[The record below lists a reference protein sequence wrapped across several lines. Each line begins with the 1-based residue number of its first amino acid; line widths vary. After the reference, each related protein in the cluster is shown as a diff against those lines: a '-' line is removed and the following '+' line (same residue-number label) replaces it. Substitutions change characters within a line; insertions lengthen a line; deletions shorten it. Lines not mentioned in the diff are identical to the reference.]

1 MIITNNLMNNK
12 FHHIWTKA
20 WVGVLALAMTSCSD
34 FLVVEPLNDITL
46 EKFWNE
52 KNDVD
57 NVVNGCYSSLQSQ
70 ACISRMMCWGEF
82 RSDNIQGGTNIDN
95 NQDLSNV
102 LKENI
107 NASNG
112 FTDWTCFYKVINDCN
127 TVIHFAPT
135 VAKRDPNYTQSQLRA
150 TVAEMS
156 ALRDLCYFYLIRT
169 YRNVPFSKE
178 AFLDD
183 TQKMDLP
190 ATPFNT
196 VLDSLI
202 ADLESVKG
210 NAVRKYPQTN
220 RFSQR
225 GRITQEA
232 IHAMLCEMYL
242 WKQDYQNAVRYADLV
257 IKSKTQDYQ
266 DQLDKLGGSASE
278 DDQMQDGYPLI
289 SDRDGSSYGNV
300 ANQIFN
306 SGNSIESIFELIYMD
321 DNNQLANGAVSSNY
335 GNSETFPGLVKP
347 SDYLGDDFTKD
358 NPAVFLS
365 KYDTRYYTSLEAL
378 NETSY
383 GIGKYTQE
391 SGYVQVTPPTSAT
404 TKGKAT
410 YGTHWA
416 PNYCHANWIIYRLTD
431 VMLMKAEAL
440 VQMVNNNDE
449 TEEGKAVN
457 DSLLHEAYNIVNV
470 INKRY
475 NCSTTKSDI
484 NYAAYASKSLMADLV
499 MDERHREFLFEGKR
513 WFDLVRRSLRD
524 GNTSYLASQASK
536 KSTGSTGSASQNK
549 LKRIDAIFWP
559 YNKDELQVNKNL
571 TQNPAFGN
579 GENSSYETTK

>member
-1 MIITNNLMNNK
+1 MNK
-12 FHHIWTKA
+12 TFHHIWTKA

-95 NQDLSNV
+95 NQDLSNI

-112 FTDWTCFYKVINDCN
+112 FTDWTCMYKVINDCN

-135 VAKRDPNYTQSQLRA
+135 VAQRDPNYTQSELRA

-169 YRNVPFSKE
+169 FRNVPFSKE

-190 ATPFNT
+190 ATPFND
-196 VLDSLI
+196 VLDTLI
-202 ADLESVKG
+202 TDLESVKAY
-210 NAVRKYPQTN
+210 AVRKYPQTN
-220 RFSQR
+220 RYSQR
-225 GRITQEA
+225 GRITQDA

-242 WKQDYQNAVRYADLV
+242 WKQDYQNAVHYADLV

-266 DQLDKLGGSASE
+266 DKLDKLGGNAGE

-289 SDRDGSSYGNV
+289 TDRNGSTYGN
-300 ANQIFN
+300 AFNQIF
-306 SGNSIESIFELIYMD
+306 SEGNSMESIFELVYMD

-358 NPAVFLS
+358 NPSVFLT

-383 GIGKYTQE
+383 GIGKYTQS
-391 SGYVQVTPPTSAT
+391 SGFVTVTPPTSAT
-404 TKGKAT
+404 AKGKAT
-410 YGTHWA
+410 YGTHWPA
-416 PNYCHANWIIYRLTD
+416 NYCHANWIIYRLTD
-431 VMLMKAEAL
+431 IMLMKAEAL
-440 VQMVNNNDE
+440 VQMVNNDDE
-449 TEEGKAVN
+449 TEAGKALN
-457 DSLLHEAYNIVNV
+457 DSLLHEAYNIVNI

-475 NCSTTKSDI
+475 NCSTTKADI
-484 NYAAYASKSLMADLV
+484 NYASYASKSLMTDLV
-499 MDERHREFLFEGKR
+499 MDERHRELLFEGKR
-513 WFDLVRRSLRD
+513 WYDLVRRSLRE
-524 GNTSYLASQASK
+524 GNTSYLTSQASK
-536 KSTGSTGSASQNK
+536 KSTGSAGSASQNK

>member
-1 MIITNNLMNNK
+1 MNK
-12 FHHIWTKA
+12 TFHHIWTKA

-95 NQDLSNV
+95 NQDLSNI

-112 FTDWTCFYKVINDCN
+112 FTDWTCMYKVINDCN

-135 VAKRDPNYTQSQLRA
+135 VAQRDPNYTQSELRA

-169 YRNVPFSKE
+169 FRNVPFSKE

-202 ADLESVKG
+202 TDLESVKA

-220 RFSQR
+220 RYSQR
-225 GRITQEA
+225 GRITQDA

-242 WKQDYQNAVRYADLV
+242 WKQDYQNAVHYADLV

-266 DQLDKLGGSASE
+266 DKLDKLGGNAGE

-289 SDRDGSSYGNV
+289 TDRNGSTYGN
-300 ANQIFN
+300 AFNQIF
-306 SGNSIESIFELIYMD
+306 SEGNSMESIFELVYMD

-358 NPAVFLS
+358 NPSVFLT

-383 GIGKYTQE
+383 GIGKYTQS
-391 SGYVQVTPPTSAT
+391 SGFVTVTPPTSAT
-404 TKGKAT
+404 AKGKAT
-410 YGTHWA
+410 YGTHWPA
-416 PNYCHANWIIYRLTD
+416 NYCHANWIIYRLTD
-431 VMLMKAEAL
+431 IMLMKAEAL
-440 VQMVNNNDE
+440 VQMVNNDDE
-449 TEEGKAVN
+449 TEAGKALN
-457 DSLLHEAYNIVNV
+457 DSLLHEAYNIVNI

-475 NCSTTKSDI
+475 NCSTTKADI
-484 NYAAYASKSLMADLV
+484 NYASYASKSLMTDLV
-499 MDERHREFLFEGKR
+499 MDERHRELLFEGKR
-513 WFDLVRRSLRD
+513 WYDLVRRSLRE
-524 GNTSYLASQASK
+524 GNTSYLTSQASK
-536 KSTGSTGSASQNK
+536 KSTGSAGSASQNK

>member
-1 MIITNNLMNNK
+1 MILTNNLMNK
-12 FHHIWTKA
+12 TFHHIWTKA

-95 NQDLSNV
+95 NQDLSNI

-112 FTDWTCFYKVINDCN
+112 FTDWTCMYKVINDCN

-135 VAKRDPNYTQSQLRA
+135 VAQRDPNYTQSELRA

-169 YRNVPFSKE
+169 FRNVPFSKE

-202 ADLESVKG
+202 TDLESVKA

-220 RFSQR
+220 RYSQR
-225 GRITQEA
+225 GRITQDA

-242 WKQDYQNAVRYADLV
+242 WKQDYQNAVHYADLV

-266 DQLDKLGGSASE
+266 DKLDKLGGNAGE

-289 SDRDGSSYGNV
+289 TDRNGSTYGN
-300 ANQIFN
+300 AFNQIF
-306 SGNSIESIFELIYMD
+306 SEGNSMESIFELVYMD

-358 NPAVFLS
+358 NPSVFLT

-383 GIGKYTQE
+383 GIGKYTQS
-391 SGYVQVTPPTSAT
+391 SGFVTVTPPTST
-404 TKGKAT
+404 TAKGKAT
-410 YGTHWA
+410 YGTHWPA
-416 PNYCHANWIIYRLTD
+416 NYCHANWIIYRLTD
-431 VMLMKAEAL
+431 IMLMKAEAL
-440 VQMVNNNDE
+440 VQMVNNDDE
-449 TEEGKAVN
+449 TEAGKALN
-457 DSLLHEAYNIVNV
+457 DSLLHEAYNIVNI

-475 NCSTTKSDI
+475 NCSTTKADI
-484 NYAAYASKSLMADLV
+484 NYASYASKSLMTDLV
-499 MDERHREFLFEGKR
+499 MDERHRELLFEGKR
-513 WFDLVRRSLRD
+513 WYDLVRRSLRE
-524 GNTSYLASQASK
+524 GNTSYLTSQASK
-536 KSTGSTGSASQNK
+536 KSTGSAGSASQNK

>member
-1 MIITNNLMNNK
+1 MNKK

-95 NQDLSNV
+95 NQDLSNI

-112 FTDWTCFYKVINDCN
+112 FTDWTCIYKVINDCN

-135 VAKRDPNYTQSQLRA
+135 VAKRDPNYTQSQLKA

-169 YRNVPFSKE
+169 FRNVPFSKE

-183 TQKMDLP
+183 TQKMNLP

-202 ADLESVKG
+202 TDLESVQG

-220 RFSQR
+220 RYSQR
-225 GRITQEA
+225 GRITQDA

-257 IKSKTQDYQ
+257 IKAKTQDYQ

-289 SDRDGSSYGNV
+289 SDRDGSTYGN
-300 ANQIFN
+300 AATQIFN
-306 SGNSIESIFELIYMD
+306 NGNSMESIFELIYMD
-321 DNNQLANGAVSSNY
+321 NDNQLANGAVSSNY

-358 NPAVFLS
+358 NPTVFLT

-378 NETSY
+378 GETSY
-383 GIGKYTQE
+383 GIGKYTQA
-391 SGYVQVTPPTSAT
+391 SGYVEVTPPTNAT
-404 TKGKAT
+404 SKGKAT

-440 VQMVNNNDE
+440 VQMVDNNAESE
-449 TEEGKAVN
+449 TGKALN
-457 DSLLHEAYNIVNV
+457 DSLLHEAYNIVNT

-475 NCSTTKSDI
+475 NCSTTKTDI
-484 NYAAYASKSLMADLV
+484 NYASYASKSLMTDLV
-499 MDERHREFLFEGKR
+499 MDERHRELLFEGKR
-513 WFDLVRRSLRD
+513 WYDLVRRSLRE
-524 GNTSYLASQASK
+524 GNTSYLTSQASK
-536 KSTGSTGSASQNK
+536 KSTGSAGSASQNK

>member
-1 MIITNNLMNNK
+1 MNK
-12 FHHIWTKA
+12 TFHHIWTKA

-95 NQDLSNV
+95 NQDLSNI

-112 FTDWTCFYKVINDCN
+112 FTDWTCMYKVINDCN

-135 VAKRDPNYTQSQLRA
+135 VAQRDPNYTQSELRA

-169 YRNVPFSKE
+169 FRNVPFSKE

-202 ADLESVKG
+202 TDLESVKA

-220 RFSQR
+220 RYSQR
-225 GRITQEA
+225 GRITQDA

-242 WKQDYQNAVRYADLV
+242 WKQDYQNAVHYADLV

-266 DQLDKLGGSASE
+266 DKLDKLGGNAGE

-289 SDRDGSSYGNV
+289 TDRNGSTYGN
-300 ANQIFN
+300 AFNQIF
-306 SGNSIESIFELIYMD
+306 SEGNSMESIFELVYMD

-358 NPAVFLS
+358 NPSVFLT

-383 GIGKYTQE
+383 GIGKYTQS
-391 SGYVQVTPPTSAT
+391 SGFVTVTPPTSAT
-404 TKGKAT
+404 AKGKAT
-410 YGTHWA
+410 YGTHWPA
-416 PNYCHANWIIYRLTD
+416 NYCHANWIIYRLTD
-431 VMLMKAEAL
+431 IMLMKAEAL
-440 VQMVNNNDE
+440 VQMVNNDDE
-449 TEEGKAVN
+449 TEAGKALN
-457 DSLLHEAYNIVNV
+457 DSLLHEAYNIVNI

-475 NCSTTKSDI
+475 NCSTTKADI
-484 NYAAYASKSLMADLV
+484 NYASYASKSLMTDLV
-499 MDERHREFLFEGKR
+499 MDERHRELLFEGKR
-513 WFDLVRRSLRD
+513 WYDL
-524 GNTSYLASQASK
+524 
-536 KSTGSTGSASQNK
+536 
-549 LKRIDAIFWP
+549 
-559 YNKDELQVNKNL
+559 
-571 TQNPAFGN
+571 
-579 GENSSYETTK
+579 

>member
-1 MIITNNLMNNK
+1 MILTNNLMNK
-12 FHHIWTKA
+12 TFHHIWTKA

-95 NQDLSNV
+95 NQDLSNI

-112 FTDWTCFYKVINDCN
+112 FTDWTCMYKVINDCN

-135 VAKRDPNYTQSQLRA
+135 VAQRDPNYTQSELRA

-169 YRNVPFSKE
+169 FRNVPFSKE

-183 TQKMDLP
+183 TQKMALP
-190 ATPFNT
+190 ATPFND
-196 VLDSLI
+196 VLDTLI
-202 ADLESVKG
+202 TDLESVKAY
-210 NAVRKYPQTN
+210 AVRKYPQTN
-220 RFSQR
+220 RYSQR
-225 GRITQEA
+225 GRITQDA

-242 WKQDYQNAVRYADLV
+242 WKQDYQNAVHYADLV

-266 DQLDKLGGSASE
+266 DKLDKLGGNAGE

-289 SDRDGSSYGNV
+289 TDRNGSTYGN
-300 ANQIFN
+300 AFNQIF
-306 SGNSIESIFELIYMD
+306 SEGNSMESIFELVYMD

-358 NPAVFLS
+358 NPSVFLT

-383 GIGKYTQE
+383 GIGKYTQS
-391 SGYVQVTPPTSAT
+391 SGFVTVTPPTSAT
-404 TKGKAT
+404 AKGKAT
-410 YGTHWA
+410 YGTHWPA
-416 PNYCHANWIIYRLTD
+416 NYCHANWIIYRLTD
-431 VMLMKAEAL
+431 IMLMKAEAL
-440 VQMVNNNDE
+440 VQMVNNDDE
-449 TEEGKAVN
+449 TEAGKALN
-457 DSLLHEAYNIVNV
+457 DSLLHEAYNIVNI

-475 NCSTTKSDI
+475 NCSTTKADI
-484 NYAAYASKSLMADLV
+484 NYASYASKSLMTDLV
-499 MDERHREFLFEGKR
+499 MDERHRELLFEGKR
-513 WFDLVRRSLRD
+513 WYDLVRRSLREA
-524 GNTSYLASQASK
+524 NTSYLTSQASK
-536 KSTGSTGSASQNK
+536 KSTGSAGSASQNK

>member
-183 TQKMDLP
+183 TQKMNLP

-202 ADLESVKG
+202 SDLESVKG

-257 IKSKTQDYQ
+257 IKAKTQDYQ
-266 DQLDKLGGSASE
+266 DRLDKLGGSVTE
-278 DDQMQDGYPLI
+278 DDQLQDGYPLL

-300 ANQIFN
+300 ANLIFN
-306 SGNSIESIFELIYMD
+306 SGNSIESIFELVYMD

-358 NPAVFLS
+358 NPTVFLS

-391 SGYVQVTPPTSAT
+391 SGYVTVTPPTSAT
-404 TKGKAT
+404 AKGKAT

-440 VQMVNNNDE
+440 VQMVNNDD
-449 TEEGKAVN
+449 TTAAGKTVN
-457 DSLLHEAYNIVNV
+457 DSLLHEAYSIVNV

-499 MDERHREFLFEGKR
+499 MDERHRELLFEGKR

-536 KSTGSTGSASQNK
+536 KSTGSSGSASQNK

>member
-1 MIITNNLMNNK
+1 MILTNNLMNK
-12 FHHIWTKA
+12 TFHHIWTKA

-95 NQDLSNV
+95 NQDLSNI

-112 FTDWTCFYKVINDCN
+112 FTDWTCMYKVINDCN

-135 VAKRDPNYTQSQLRA
+135 VAQRDPNYTQSELRA

-169 YRNVPFSKE
+169 FRNVPFSKE

-190 ATPFNT
+190 ATPFND
-196 VLDSLI
+196 VLDTLI
-202 ADLESVKG
+202 TDLESVKAY
-210 NAVRKYPQTN
+210 AVRKYPQTN
-220 RFSQR
+220 RYSQR
-225 GRITQEA
+225 GRITQDA

-242 WKQDYQNAVRYADLV
+242 WKQDYQNAVHYADLV

-266 DQLDKLGGSASE
+266 DKLDKLGGNAGE

-289 SDRDGSSYGNV
+289 TDRNGSTYGN
-300 ANQIFN
+300 AFNQIF
-306 SGNSIESIFELIYMD
+306 SEGNSMESIFELVYMD

-358 NPAVFLS
+358 NPSVFLT

-383 GIGKYTQE
+383 GIGKYTQS
-391 SGYVQVTPPTSAT
+391 SGFVTVTPPTSAT
-404 TKGKAT
+404 AKGKAT
-410 YGTHWA
+410 YGTHWPA
-416 PNYCHANWIIYRLTD
+416 NYCHANWIIYRLTD
-431 VMLMKAEAL
+431 IMLMKAEAL
-440 VQMVNNNDE
+440 VQMVNNDDE
-449 TEEGKAVN
+449 TEAGKALN
-457 DSLLHEAYNIVNV
+457 DSLLHEAYNIVNI

-475 NCSTTKSDI
+475 NCSTTKADI
-484 NYAAYASKSLMADLV
+484 NYASYASKSLMTDLV
-499 MDERHREFLFEGKR
+499 MDERHRELLFEGKR
-513 WFDLVRRSLRD
+513 WYDLVRRSLRE
-524 GNTSYLASQASK
+524 GNTSYLTSQASK
-536 KSTGSTGSASQNK
+536 KSTGSAGSASQNK

>member
-1 MIITNNLMNNK
+1 MILTNNLMNK
-12 FHHIWTKA
+12 TFHHIWTKA

-95 NQDLSNV
+95 NQDLSNI

-112 FTDWTCFYKVINDCN
+112 FTDWTCMYKVINDCN

-135 VAKRDPNYTQSQLRA
+135 VAQRDPNYTQSELRA

-169 YRNVPFSKE
+169 FRNVPFSKE

-202 ADLESVKG
+202 TDLESVKA

-220 RFSQR
+220 RYSQR
-225 GRITQEA
+225 GRITQDA

-242 WKQDYQNAVRYADLV
+242 WKQDYQNAVHYADLV

-266 DQLDKLGGSASE
+266 DKLDKLGGNAGE

-289 SDRDGSSYGNV
+289 TDRNGSTYGN
-300 ANQIFN
+300 AFNQIF
-306 SGNSIESIFELIYMD
+306 SEGNSMESIFELVYMD

-358 NPAVFLS
+358 NPSVFLT

-383 GIGKYTQE
+383 GIGKYTQS
-391 SGYVQVTPPTSAT
+391 SGFVTVTPPTSAT
-404 TKGKAT
+404 AKGKAT
-410 YGTHWA
+410 YGTHWPA
-416 PNYCHANWIIYRLTD
+416 NYCHANWIIYRLTD
-431 VMLMKAEAL
+431 IMLMKAEAL
-440 VQMVNNNDE
+440 VQMVNNDDE
-449 TEEGKAVN
+449 TEAGKALN
-457 DSLLHEAYNIVNV
+457 DSLLHEAYNIVNI

-475 NCSTTKSDI
+475 NCSTTKADI
-484 NYAAYASKSLMADLV
+484 NYASYASKSLMTDLV
-499 MDERHREFLFEGKR
+499 MDERHRELLFEGKR
-513 WFDLVRRSLRD
+513 WYDLVRRSLRE
-524 GNTSYLASQASK
+524 GNTSYLTSQASK
-536 KSTGSTGSASQNK
+536 KSTGSAGSASQNK

>member
-1 MIITNNLMNNK
+1 MNNT
-12 FHHIWTKA
+12 FHHIWSKA
-20 WVGVLALAMTSCSD
+20 WVGILALAMTSCSD
-34 FLVVEPLNDITL
+34 FLVVDPLDDIVL

-70 ACISRMMCWGEF
+70 ACVSRMMCWGEF

-95 NQDLSNV
+95 NQDLSNI

-107 NASNG
+107 YASNG

-127 TVIHFAPT
+127 TVIHFAPS
-135 VAKRDPNYTQSQLRA
+135 VAKKDPNYTQSELRA
-150 TVAEMS
+150 TIAEMS

-169 YRNVPFSKE
+169 YRNVPFTTE
-178 AFLDD
+178 AYLDD

-202 ADLESVKG
+202 ADLENVQD

-220 RFSQR
+220 RYSQR
-225 GRITQEA
+225 GRITQDA

-257 IKSKTQDYQ
+257 IDAKTKDYQ
-266 DQLDKLGGSASE
+266 DELDKKGGSASE

-289 SDRDGSSYGNV
+289 SDRLGSSYG
-300 ANQIFN
+300 AAFN
-306 SGNSIESIFELIYMD
+306 SIFGDGNSRESVFELIYMD
-321 DNNQLANGAVSSNY
+321 DDNELANGAVSSNY
-335 GNSETFPGLVKP
+335 GNVDNFPGLVKP

-358 NPAVFLS
+358 NPTVFLT
-365 KYDTRYYTSLEAL
+365 KYDTRYYTSLEAI
-378 NETSY
+378 NSASY
-383 GIGKYTQE
+383 GIGKYTQKG
-391 SGYVQVTPPTSAT
+391 SVMVTPPTSST
-404 TKGKAT
+404 SKGTVT
-410 YGTHWA
+410 YSTHWPA
-416 PNYCHANWIIYRLTD
+416 SYCHSNWIVYRLTD
-431 VMLMKAEAL
+431 IMLLKAEAL
-440 VQMVNNNDE
+440 VQMVNNDD
-449 TEEGKAVN
+449 TTSAGKVVN
-457 DSLLHEAYNIVNV
+457 DSLLKQAYNIVNV
-470 INKRY
+470 INKRS

-484 NYAAYASKSLMADLV
+484 NYAAYASKNLMTELV
-499 MDERHREFLFEGKR
+499 LDERHRELLFEGKR
-513 WFDLVRRSLRD
+513 WYDLVRRSLRD
-524 GNTSYLASQASK
+524 GNTSYLTTQASK
-536 KSTGSTGSASQNK
+536 KSTGSSGSASQNK

-571 TQNPAFGN
+571 EQNPAFGS
-579 GENSSYETTK
+579 GDNSSYETTK

>member
-1 MIITNNLMNNK
+1 MILTNNLMNK
-12 FHHIWTKA
+12 TFHHIWTKA

-82 RSDNIQGGTNIDN
+82 RSDNIQGGTNSDN
-95 NQDLSNV
+95 NQDLSNI

-112 FTDWTCFYKVINDCN
+112 FTDWTCMYKVINDCN

-135 VAKRDPNYTQSQLRA
+135 VAQRDPNYTQSELRA

-169 YRNVPFSKE
+169 FRNVPFSKE

-202 ADLESVKG
+202 TDLESVKA

-220 RFSQR
+220 RYSQR
-225 GRITQEA
+225 GRITQDA

-242 WKQDYQNAVRYADLV
+242 WKQDYQNAVHYADLV

-266 DQLDKLGGSASE
+266 DKLDKLGGNAGE

-289 SDRDGSSYGNV
+289 TDRNGSTYGN
-300 ANQIFN
+300 AFNQIF
-306 SGNSIESIFELIYMD
+306 SEGNSMESIFELVYMD

-358 NPAVFLS
+358 NPSVFLT

-383 GIGKYTQE
+383 GIGKYTQS
-391 SGYVQVTPPTSAT
+391 SGFVTVTPPTSAT
-404 TKGKAT
+404 AKGKAT
-410 YGTHWA
+410 YGTHWPA
-416 PNYCHANWIIYRLTD
+416 NYCHANWIIYRLTD
-431 VMLMKAEAL
+431 IMLMKAEAL
-440 VQMVNNNDE
+440 VQMVNNDDE
-449 TEEGKAVN
+449 TEAGKALN
-457 DSLLHEAYNIVNV
+457 DSLLHEAYNIVNI

-475 NCSTTKSDI
+475 NCSTTKADI
-484 NYAAYASKSLMADLV
+484 NYASYASKSLMTDLV
-499 MDERHREFLFEGKR
+499 MDERHRELLFEGKR
-513 WFDLVRRSLRD
+513 WYDLVRRSLRE
-524 GNTSYLASQASK
+524 GNTSYLTSQASK
-536 KSTGSTGSASQNK
+536 KSTGSAGSASQNK

>member
-52 KNDVD
+52 KNDVE
-57 NVVNGCYSSLQSQ
+57 NVVNGCYSALQSQ

-135 VAKRDPNYTQSQLRA
+135 VADRDPNYTQSELKA

-169 YRNVPFSKE
+169 YRNVPFSTE

-202 ADLESVKG
+202 SDLESVKG

-220 RFSQR
+220 RYSQR
-225 GRITQEA
+225 GRITQDA
-232 IHAMLCEMYL
+232 INAMLCEMYL

-257 IKSKTQDYQ
+257 IDAKTQDYQ

-289 SDRDGSSYGNV
+289 SDRSGSTYGNA
-300 ANQIFN
+300 ANMIFN
-306 SGNSIESIFELIYMD
+306 SGNSRESIFELIYMD

-358 NPAVFLS
+358 NPTVFLT

-391 SGYVQVTPPTSAT
+391 GSSVTVTPPTSSTA
-404 TKGKAT
+404 KGKAT

-416 PNYCHANWIIYRLTD
+416 ASYCHANWIIYRLTD

-440 VQMVNNNDE
+440 VQMVNNDD
-449 TEEGKAVN
+449 TTSAGKTVN
-457 DSLLHEAYNIVNV
+457 DSLLQAAYNIVNT

-499 MDERHREFLFEGKR
+499 MDERHRELLFEGKR

-536 KSTGSTGSASQNK
+536 KSTGSSGSASQNK

-571 TQNPAFGN
+571 TQNPAFGS

>member
-1 MIITNNLMNNK
+1 MILTNNLMNK
-12 FHHIWTKA
+12 TFHHIWTKA

-95 NQDLSNV
+95 NQDLSNI

-112 FTDWTCFYKVINDCN
+112 FTDWTCMYKVINDCN

-135 VAKRDPNYTQSQLRA
+135 VAQRDPNYTQSELRA

-169 YRNVPFSKE
+169 FRNVPFSKE

-202 ADLESVKG
+202 TDLESVKA

-220 RFSQR
+220 RYSQR
-225 GRITQEA
+225 GRITQDA

-242 WKQDYQNAVRYADLV
+242 WKQDYQNAVHYADLV

-266 DQLDKLGGSASE
+266 DKLDKLGGNAGE

-289 SDRDGSSYGNV
+289 TDRNGSTYGN
-300 ANQIFN
+300 AFNQIF
-306 SGNSIESIFELIYMD
+306 SEGNSMESIFELVYMD

-358 NPAVFLS
+358 NPSVFLT

-383 GIGKYTQE
+383 GIGKYTQS
-391 SGYVQVTPPTSAT
+391 SGFVTVTPPTSAT
-404 TKGKAT
+404 AKGKAT
-410 YGTHWA
+410 YGTHWPA
-416 PNYCHANWIIYRLTD
+416 NYCHANWISYRLTD
-431 VMLMKAEAL
+431 IMLMKAEAL
-440 VQMVNNNDE
+440 VQMVNNDDE
-449 TEEGKAVN
+449 TEAGKALN
-457 DSLLHEAYNIVNV
+457 DSLLHEAYNIVNI

-475 NCSTTKSDI
+475 NCSTTKADI
-484 NYAAYASKSLMADLV
+484 NYASYASKSLMTDLV
-499 MDERHREFLFEGKR
+499 MDERHRELLFEGKR
-513 WFDLVRRSLRD
+513 WYDLVRRSLRE
-524 GNTSYLASQASK
+524 GNTSYLTSQASK
-536 KSTGSTGSASQNK
+536 KSTGSAGSASQNK

>member
-46 EKFWNE
+46 DKFWNE
-52 KNDVD
+52 ENDVV
-57 NVVNGCYSSLQSQ
+57 NVVNGCYSSLQSS

-95 NQDLSNV
+95 YQDLSNI

-107 NASNG
+107 NASNS
-112 FTDWTCFYKVINDCN
+112 FTDWTCIYKVINDCN

-135 VAKRDPNYTQSQLRA
+135 VANRDPNYTQSELRA

-156 ALRDLCYFYLIRT
+156 ALRDLCYFYLIRA

-202 ADLESVKG
+202 ADLESVQS

-220 RFSQR
+220 RYSQR
-225 GRITQEA
+225 GRITQDA

-242 WKQDYQNAVRYADLV
+242 WKQDYQNAVRYADMV
-257 IKSKTQDYQ
+257 IKAKTQDYQ

-289 SDRDGSSYGNV
+289 SDRQGSDYGNV

-306 SGNSIESIFELIYMD
+306 NGNSVESIFELVYMD
-321 DNNQLANGAVSSNY
+321 DNNQLANYAVSSNY
-335 GNSETFPGLVKP
+335 GSAETFPGYVKP

-358 NPAVFLS
+358 NPTVFLS
-365 KYDTRYYTSLEAL
+365 KYDTRYYTSLEPL
-378 NETSY
+378 GETSF
-383 GIGKYTQE
+383 GIAKYTQAG
-391 SGYVQVTPPTSAT
+391 SSVSVTPPTNAT
-404 TKGKAT
+404 SKGKAT

-416 PNYCHANWIIYRLTD
+416 GSYCHANWIIYRLTD

-440 VQMVNNNDE
+440 VEMVNNSDE
-449 TEEGKAVN
+449 SEAGKAVN
-457 DSLLHEAYNIVNV
+457 DSLLHAAYDIVNT

-475 NCSTTKSDI
+475 NCSTTKTDI
-484 NYAAYASKSLMADLV
+484 NYASYASKSLMADLV

-536 KSTGSTGSASQNK
+536 KSTGNTGSASQNK

>member
-1 MIITNNLMNNK
+1 MILTNNLMNK
-12 FHHIWTKA
+12 TFHHIWTKA

-95 NQDLSNV
+95 NQDLSNI

-112 FTDWTCFYKVINDCN
+112 FTDWTCMYKVINDCN

-135 VAKRDPNYTQSQLRA
+135 VAQRDPNYTQSELRA

-169 YRNVPFSKE
+169 FRNVPFSKE

-190 ATPFNT
+190 ATPFND
-196 VLDSLI
+196 VLDTLI
-202 ADLESVKG
+202 TDLESVKAY
-210 NAVRKYPQTN
+210 AVRKYPQTN
-220 RFSQR
+220 RYSQR
-225 GRITQEA
+225 GRITQDA

-242 WKQDYQNAVRYADLV
+242 WKQDYQNAVHYADLV

-266 DQLDKLGGSASE
+266 DKLDKLGGNAGE

-289 SDRDGSSYGNV
+289 TDRNGSTYGN
-300 ANQIFN
+300 AFNQIF
-306 SGNSIESIFELIYMD
+306 SEGNSMESIFELVYMD

-358 NPAVFLS
+358 NPSVFLT

-383 GIGKYTQE
+383 GIGKYTQS
-391 SGYVQVTPPTSAT
+391 SGFVTVTPPTSAT
-404 TKGKAT
+404 AKGKAT
-410 YGTHWA
+410 YGTHWPA
-416 PNYCHANWIIYRLTD
+416 NYCHANWIIYRLTD
-431 VMLMKAEAL
+431 IMLMKAEAL
-440 VQMVNNNDE
+440 VQMVNNDDE
-449 TEEGKAVN
+449 TEAGKALN
-457 DSLLHEAYNIVNV
+457 DSLLHEAYNIVNI

-475 NCSTTKSDI
+475 NCSTTKADI
-484 NYAAYASKSLMADLV
+484 NYASYASKSLMTDLV
-499 MDERHREFLFEGKR
+499 MDERHRELLFEGKR
-513 WFDLVRRSLRD
+513 WYDLVRRSLRE
-524 GNTSYLASQASK
+524 GNTSYLTSQASK
-536 KSTGSTGSASQNK
+536 KSTGSAGSASQNK
-549 LKRIDAIFWP
+549 LKRIEAIFWP

>member
-1 MIITNNLMNNK
+1 MILTINLMNK
-12 FHHIWTKA
+12 TFHHIWSKA
-20 WVGVLALAMTSCSD
+20 WVAILALAMTSCSD
-34 FLVVEPLNDITL
+34 FLEVDPLNDITL

-57 NVVNGCYSSLQSQ
+57 NVVNGCYSALQSQ
-70 ACISRMMCWGEF
+70 ACISRLMCWGEF

-95 NQDLSNV
+95 NQDLSNI

-112 FTDWTCFYKVINDCN
+112 FTDWTCMYKVINDCN

-135 VAKRDPNYTQSQLRA
+135 VAQRDPNYTQSELRA

-169 YRNVPFSKE
+169 FRNVPFSKE

-190 ATPFNT
+190 ATPFND

-202 ADLESVKG
+202 TDLESVKA

-220 RFSQR
+220 RYSQR
-225 GRITQEA
+225 GRITQDA

-242 WKQDYQNAVRYADLV
+242 WKQDYQNAVHYADLV
-257 IKSKTQDYQ
+257 IQSKTRDYQ
-266 DQLDKLGGSASE
+266 DQLDKLGGAATE
-278 DDQMQDGYPLI
+278 DEQMQDGYPLLP
-289 SDRDGSSYGNV
+289 DRDGSTYGN
-300 ANQIFN
+300 AFNLIF
-306 SGNSIESIFELIYMD
+306 SEGNSMESIFELVYMD

-358 NPAVFLS
+358 NPSVFLT

-383 GIGKYTQE
+383 GIGKYTQS
-391 SGYVQVTPPTSAT
+391 SGYVTVTPPTSAT
-404 TKGKAT
+404 AKGKAT
-410 YGTHWA
+410 YGTHWPA
-416 PNYCHANWIIYRLTD
+416 NYCHANWIIYRLTD
-431 VMLMKAEAL
+431 IMLMKAEAL
-440 VQMVNNNDE
+440 VQMVNNDDE
-449 TEEGKAVN
+449 TEAGKAVN

-475 NCSTTKSDI
+475 NCSTTKADI
-484 NYAAYASKSLMADLV
+484 NYASYASKSLMADLV
-499 MDERHREFLFEGKR
+499 MDERHRELLFEGKR
-513 WFDLVRRSLRD
+513 WYDLVRRSLRE
-524 GNTSYLASQASK
+524 GNTSYLTSQASK
-536 KSTGSTGSASQNK
+536 KSTGSAGSASQNK

>member
-1 MIITNNLMNNK
+1 MILTNNLMNK
-12 FHHIWTKA
+12 TFHHIWTKA

-95 NQDLSNV
+95 NQDLSNI

-112 FTDWTCFYKVINDCN
+112 FTDWTCMYKVINDCN

-135 VAKRDPNYTQSQLRA
+135 VAQRDPNYTQSELRA

-169 YRNVPFSKE
+169 FRNVPFSKE

-190 ATPFNT
+190 ATPFND
-196 VLDSLI
+196 VLDTLI
-202 ADLESVKG
+202 TDLESVKAY
-210 NAVRKYPQTN
+210 AVRKYPQTN
-220 RFSQR
+220 RYSQR
-225 GRITQEA
+225 GRITQDA

-242 WKQDYQNAVRYADLV
+242 WKQDYQNAVHYADLV

-266 DQLDKLGGSASE
+266 DKLDKLGGNAGE

-289 SDRDGSSYGNV
+289 TDRNGSTYGN
-300 ANQIFN
+300 AFNQIF
-306 SGNSIESIFELIYMD
+306 SEGNSMESIFELVYMD

-358 NPAVFLS
+358 NPSVFLT

-383 GIGKYTQE
+383 GIGKYTQS
-391 SGYVQVTPPTSAT
+391 SGFVTVTPPTSAT
-404 TKGKAT
+404 AKGKAT
-410 YGTHWA
+410 YGTHWPA
-416 PNYCHANWIIYRLTD
+416 NYCHANWIIYRLTD
-431 VMLMKAEAL
+431 IMLMKAEAL
-440 VQMVNNNDE
+440 VQLVNNDDE
-449 TEEGKAVN
+449 TEAGKALN
-457 DSLLHEAYNIVNV
+457 DSLLHEAYNIVNI

-475 NCSTTKSDI
+475 NCSTTKADI
-484 NYAAYASKSLMADLV
+484 NYASYASKSLMTDLV
-499 MDERHREFLFEGKR
+499 MDERHRELLFEGKR
-513 WFDLVRRSLRD
+513 WYDLVRRSLRE
-524 GNTSYLASQASK
+524 GNTSYLTSQASK
-536 KSTGSTGSASQNK
+536 KSTGSAGSASQNK

>member
-1 MIITNNLMNNK
+1 MNNT
-12 FHHIWTKA
+12 FHHIWSKA
-20 WVGVLALAMTSCSD
+20 WVGILALAMTSCSD
-34 FLVVEPLNDITL
+34 FLVVDPLDDIVL

-70 ACISRMMCWGEF
+70 ACVSRMMCWGEF

-95 NQDLSNV
+95 NQDLSNI

-107 NASNG
+107 YASNG

-127 TVIHFAPT
+127 TVIHFAPS
-135 VAKRDPNYTQSQLRA
+135 VAKKDPNYTQSELRA
-150 TVAEMS
+150 TIAEMS

-169 YRNVPFSKE
+169 YRNVPFTTE
-178 AFLDD
+178 AYLDD

-202 ADLESVKG
+202 ADLENVQD

-220 RFSQR
+220 RYSQR
-225 GRITQEA
+225 GRITQDA

-257 IKSKTQDYQ
+257 IDAKTKDYQ
-266 DQLDKLGGSASE
+266 DELDKKGGSASE

-289 SDRDGSSYGNV
+289 SDRLGSSYG
-300 ANQIFN
+300 AAFN
-306 SGNSIESIFELIYMD
+306 SIFGDGNSRESIFELIYMD
-321 DNNQLANGAVSSNY
+321 DDNELANGAVSSNY
-335 GNSETFPGLVKP
+335 GNVDNFPGLVKP

-358 NPAVFLS
+358 NPTVFLT
-365 KYDTRYYTSLEAL
+365 KYDTRYYTSLEAI
-378 NETSY
+378 NSASY
-383 GIGKYTQE
+383 GIGKYTQKG
-391 SGYVQVTPPTSAT
+391 SVMVTPPTSST
-404 TKGKAT
+404 SKGTVT
-410 YGTHWA
+410 YSIHWPA
-416 PNYCHANWIIYRLTD
+416 SYCHSNWIVYRLTD
-431 VMLMKAEAL
+431 IMLLKAEAL
-440 VQMVNNNDE
+440 VQMVNNDD
-449 TEEGKAVN
+449 TTSAGKVVN
-457 DSLLHEAYNIVNV
+457 DSLLKQAYNIVNV
-470 INKRY
+470 INKRS

-484 NYAAYASKSLMADLV
+484 NYAAYASKNLMTELV
-499 MDERHREFLFEGKR
+499 LDERHRELLFEGKR
-513 WFDLVRRSLRD
+513 WYDLVRRSLRD
-524 GNTSYLASQASK
+524 GNTSYLTTQASK
-536 KSTGSTGSASQNK
+536 KSTGSSGSASQNK

-571 TQNPAFGN
+571 EQNPAFGS
-579 GENSSYETTK
+579 GDNSSYETTK

>member
-95 NQDLSNV
+95 NQDLSNI

-135 VAKRDPNYTQSQLRA
+135 VAKRDPNYTQSNLRA

-178 AFLDD
+178 AYLDD

-190 ATPFNT
+190 ATPFYD

-220 RFSQR
+220 RYSQR
-225 GRITQEA
+225 GRITQDA

-257 IKSKTQDYQ
+257 IKAKTKDYQ

-289 SDRDGSSYGNV
+289 SDRNGSSYGNV
-300 ANQIFN
+300 ANLIFN
-306 SGNSIESIFELIYMD
+306 SGNSVESIFELIYMD

-358 NPAVFLS
+358 NPTVFLS
-365 KYDTRYYTSLEAL
+365 KYDTRYYTSLEAI

-391 SGYVQVTPPTSAT
+391 SGYVEVTPPTNAT
-404 TKGKAT
+404 SKGKAI

-440 VQMVNNNDE
+440 VQMVNNDDE
-449 TEEGKAVN
+449 TEAGKAVN
-457 DSLLHEAYNIVNV
+457 DSLLHAAYNIVNT

-475 NCSTTKSDI
+475 NCSTTKTDI

-571 TQNPAFGN
+571 KQNPAFGN

>member
-1 MIITNNLMNNK
+1 MILTNKLMNNK

-20 WVGVLALAMTSCSD
+20 WVGLLALAMTSCSD

-52 KNDVD
+52 KNDVE

-70 ACISRMMCWGEF
+70 ACISRLMCWGEF

-95 NQDLSNV
+95 NQDLSNI

-112 FTDWTCFYKVINDCN
+112 FTDWTCIYKVINDCN

-135 VAKRDPNYTQSQLRA
+135 VAKRDPNYTQSELRA

-169 YRNVPFSKE
+169 FRNVPFSKE

-183 TQKMDLP
+183 TQKMALP

-202 ADLESVKG
+202 TDLESVQG

-220 RFSQR
+220 RYSQR
-225 GRITQEA
+225 GRITQDA

-257 IKSKTQDYQ
+257 INSKTQDYQ

-289 SDRDGSSYGNV
+289 SDRDGSNYGNA
-300 ANQIFN
+300 ANLIFN
-306 SGNSIESIFELIYMD
+306 SGNSIESIFELVYMD

-358 NPAVFLS
+358 NPTVFLS

-378 NETSY
+378 GETSY
-383 GIGKYTQE
+383 GIGKYTTG
-391 SGYVQVTPPTSAT
+391 SGYVEVTPPTSAT
-404 TKGKAT
+404 AKGKAT

-440 VQMVNNNDE
+440 VQMVDNNDE
-449 TEEGKAVN
+449 SETGKALN
-457 DSLLHEAYNIVNV
+457 DSLLHAAYNIVNT

-475 NCSTTKSDI
+475 NCSTTKTDI
-484 NYAAYASKSLMADLV
+484 NYASYASKSLMADLV
-499 MDERHREFLFEGKR
+499 MDERHRELLFEGKR
-513 WFDLVRRSLRD
+513 WYDLVRRSLRD

-536 KSTGSTGSASQNK
+536 KSTGSSGSASQNK

>member
-1 MIITNNLMNNK
+1 MILTNNLMNK
-12 FHHIWTKA
+12 TFHHIWTKA

-95 NQDLSNV
+95 NQDLSNI

-112 FTDWTCFYKVINDCN
+112 FIDWTCMYKVINDCN

-135 VAKRDPNYTQSQLRA
+135 VAQRDPNYTQSELRA

-169 YRNVPFSKE
+169 FRNVPFSKE

-190 ATPFNT
+190 ATPFND
-196 VLDSLI
+196 VLDTLI
-202 ADLESVKG
+202 TDLESVKAY
-210 NAVRKYPQTN
+210 AVRKYPQTN
-220 RFSQR
+220 RYSQR
-225 GRITQEA
+225 GRITQDA

-242 WKQDYQNAVRYADLV
+242 WKQDYQNAVHYADLV

-266 DQLDKLGGSASE
+266 DKLDKLGGNAGE

-289 SDRDGSSYGNV
+289 TDRNGSTYGN
-300 ANQIFN
+300 AFNQIF
-306 SGNSIESIFELIYMD
+306 SEGNSMESIFELVYMD

-358 NPAVFLS
+358 NPSVFLT

-383 GIGKYTQE
+383 GIGKYTQS
-391 SGYVQVTPPTSAT
+391 SGFVTVTPPTSPTA
-404 TKGKAT
+404 KGKAT
-410 YGTHWA
+410 YGTHWPA
-416 PNYCHANWIIYRLTD
+416 NYCHANWIIYRLTD
-431 VMLMKAEAL
+431 IMLMKAEAL
-440 VQMVNNNDE
+440 VQMVNNDDE
-449 TEEGKAVN
+449 TEAGKALN
-457 DSLLHEAYNIVNV
+457 DSLLHEAYNIVNI

-475 NCSTTKSDI
+475 NCSTTKADI
-484 NYAAYASKSLMADLV
+484 NYASYASKSLMTDLV
-499 MDERHREFLFEGKR
+499 MDERHRELLFEGKR
-513 WFDLVRRSLRD
+513 WYDLVRRSLRE
-524 GNTSYLASQASK
+524 GNTSYLTSQASK
-536 KSTGSTGSASQNK
+536 KSTGSAGSASQNK